1 VFWESGVREFKAP
14 RTADRRGDGGVYMKE
29 GARSGDPAGGRD
41 VRLVSVVVPALDEA
55 DVVPSMVEALALQ
68 QAPPPFEVVLADGG
82 SVDDTVGRFV
92 SAAAALLPGRPATIV
107 RCGRRGRAMQMNA
120 GAAAAR
126 GDALVFVHADTLLP
140 PAGLAM
146 VARALGRRGV
156 AGGGFRLAYQ
166 ERHPGLA
173 LIAAWAS
180 ARSRLTGIHY
190 GDQAMFLWRDFFER
204 LGRFPEVPLFEDYR
218 LSARLRREGRVITLP
233 LAVRTS
239 ARRLLHA
246 GIARTALRFAWLKLR
261 HARGADPADLA
272 KDYRDV
278 R

>member
-1 VFWESGVREFKAP
+1 MKA
-14 RTADRRGDGGVYMKE
+14 GS
-29 GARSGDPAGGRD
+29 RSGDPTGGRD
-41 VRLVSVVVPALDEA
+41 VRHVSVVVPAVDEA
-55 DVVPSMVEALALQ
+55 DAVPSMVEALALQ

-82 SVDDTVGRFV
+82 SVDDTVGRFA
-92 SAAAALLPGRPATIV
+92 SAMAAVLPGRAATIV
-107 RCGRRGRAMQMNA
+107 RGDRRGRAVQMNA
-120 GAAAAR
+120 GARAAR

-140 PAGLAM
+140 PAGLAA
-146 VARALGRRGV
+146 VARALGDGGV
-156 AGGGFRLAYQ
+156 VGGGFRLAYQ
-166 ERHPGLA
+166 ERHPALA

-190 GDQAMFLWRDFFER
+190 GDQAMFLRRDLFER
-204 LGRFPEVPLFEDYR
+204 LGGFPEVQLFEDYR

-246 GIARTALRFAWLKLR
+246 GIARTALRYAWLKLR

-272 KDYRDV
+272 RDYRDV